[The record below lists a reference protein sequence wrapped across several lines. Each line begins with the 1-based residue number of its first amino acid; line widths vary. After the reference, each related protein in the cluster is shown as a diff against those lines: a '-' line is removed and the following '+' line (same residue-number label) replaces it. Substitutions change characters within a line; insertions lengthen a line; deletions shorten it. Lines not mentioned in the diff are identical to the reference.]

1 MSDQINNEVA
11 ELLAEALAQDYLED
25 QAQQTREEVKAPK

>member
-11 ELLAEALAQDYLED
+11 ELRAEALAQDYLED